1 MALLINTST
10 WYEFK
15 HNWKLSRG
23 EDHVNRENQDALLDK
38 IKKIKSDT
46 NTIETVKISESAK
59 ADKSK
64 KGFDFDPYAFNEE
77 EEDNTVELD
86 KKFSRVTKQ
95 KVRKLS

>member
-1 MALLINTST
+1 LSASADSLILILQLG
-10 WYEFK
+10 
-15 HNWKLSRG
+15 HG
-23 EDHVNRENQDALLDK
+23 NRENQDALLDK

-46 NTIETVKISESAK
+46 NTVEAVKISESAE

-86 KKFSRVTKQ
+86 KNFSRVTKQ